1 MKELTIALLMWI
13 SSHTPMTYDGSHFPN
28 VVTVPHERLVHILY
42 KGDLPQGLDPEIVS
56 VAGLYNF
63 RDGNIYLL
71 EDEDLTTIEG
81 QAVLIHELVHYLQY
95 YHGIDKQ
102 VECMRE
108 LESAAYAAQAEF
120 LAQHDQEAPFNDMH
134 VLLVSACRQW

>member
-13 SSHTPMTYDGSHFPN
+13 SSHTPMTYDGAHFPN

-63 RDGNIYLL
+63 HDGNIYLL

-81 QAVLIHELVHYLQY
+81 RAVLIHELVHYLQY

-108 LESAAYAAQAEF
+108 LEPAAYAAQAKF

>member
-95 YHGIDKQ
+95 YDGIDKQ

-108 LESAAYAAQAEF
+108 LESAAYATQAEF

-134 VLLVSACRQW
+134 VLLVSACRQ

>member
-28 VVTVPHERLVHILY
+28 VVTVPHERLVRILY

-95 YHGIDKQ
+95 YDGIDKQ

-108 LESAAYAAQAEF
+108 LESAAYATQAEF
-120 LAQHDQEAPFNDMH
+120 LTQHDQEAPFNDMH
-134 VLLVSACRQW
+134 VLLVSACRQ

>member
-13 SSHTPMTYDGSHFPN
+13 GSHTSMTYDGSHFPN
-28 VVTVPHERLVHILY
+28 VVKVPHDRLVHILY
-42 KGDLPQGLDPEIVS
+42 EGELPQGLDPETIS
-56 VAGLYNF
+56 IAGLYNF

-71 EDEDLTTIEG
+71 ENEDLTTIDG

-95 YHGIDKQ
+95 YHGIDRQ

-108 LESAAYAAQAEF
+108 LESAAYAAQAQF
-120 LAQHDQEAPFNDMH
+120 LAQYHQEAPFNDMH
-134 VLLVSACRQW
+134 VLLVSTCRQW

>member
-13 SSHTPMTYDGSHFPN
+13 SSHTPMTYDGSHSPN

-42 KGDLPQGLDPEIVS
+42 EGDLPQGLDSETVS

-63 RDGNIYLL
+63 HDGNIYLL

-81 QAVLIHELVHYLQY
+81 RAVLIHELVHYLQY

-108 LESAAYAAQAEF
+108 LESAAYAAQAKF

>member
-28 VVTVPHERLVHILY
+28 VVAVPHDRLVHILY
-42 KGDLPQGLDPEIVS
+42 EGDLPQGLDPETVS

-63 RDGNIYLL
+63 RDRNIYLL

-95 YHGIDKQ
+95 HHGIDKQ

-108 LESAAYAAQAEF
+108 LESAAYATQAKF
-120 LAQHDQEAPFNDMH
+120 LAQHDQEAPLNDMH
-134 VLLVSACRQW
+134 VLLVSTCGHW

>member
-13 SSHTPMTYDGSHFPN
+13 SNHTPMTYDGSHFPN

-95 YHGIDKQ
+95 YDGIDKQ

-108 LESAAYAAQAEF
+108 LESAAYATQAEF
-120 LAQHDQEAPFNDMH
+120 LTQHDQEAPFNDMH
-134 VLLVSACRQW
+134 VLLVSACRQ

>member
-13 SSHTPMTYDGSHFPN
+13 GSHTSMPYDGSHFPN
-28 VVTVPHERLVHILY
+28 VVKVPHEHLVHILY
-42 KGDLPQGLDPEIVS
+42 EGELPQGLDPETIS

-71 EDEDLTTIEG
+71 ENEDLTTIEG
-81 QAVLIHELVHYLQY
+81 QGVLIHELVHYLQY
-95 YHGIDKQ
+95 YHGIDRK

-108 LESAAYAAQAEF
+108 LESTAYAAQAQF
-120 LAQHDQEAPFNDMH
+120 LAQYDQEAPFNDMH
-134 VLLVSACRQW
+134 VLLVSTCRQW

>member
-1 MKELTIALLMWI
+1 MKELTIALLIWI

-81 QAVLIHELVHYLQY
+81 QAVLIHELVHYLQ
-95 YHGIDKQ
+95 HGIDKQ

>member
-42 KGDLPQGLDPEIVS
+42 EGDVPQGIDPKTVR

-71 EDEDLTTIEG
+71 EDENLTTAEG

-102 VECMRE
+102 VQCMRE
-108 LESAAYAAQAEF
+108 LESSAYATQAEF
-120 LAQHDQEAPFNDMH
+120 LAQHDKKPPFNDMH
-134 VLLVSACRQW
+134 VLLVSSCWQL

>member
-28 VVTVPHERLVHILY
+28 VATVPHEQLIHILY
-42 KGDLPQGLDPEIVS
+42 EGDVPQGLDPETVS

-95 YHGIDKQ
+95 RHGIDKQ
-102 VECMRE
+102 VGCMRE
-108 LESAAYAAQAEF
+108 LEPAAYAAQAEF
-120 LAQHDQEAPFNDMH
+120 LAQHGKEPPFNDMH
-134 VLLVSACRQW
+134 VLLVSACWDL

>member
-28 VVTVPHERLVHILY
+28 VAAVPHEQLVHILY
-42 KGDLPQGLDPEIVS
+42 EGDVPQGLDLETVS

-71 EDEDLTTIEG
+71 EDEGLTTIEG

-102 VECMRE
+102 VGCMRE

-120 LAQHDQEAPFNDMH
+120 LAQHGKESPFNDMH
-134 VLLVSACRQW
+134 VLLVSACWHL

>member
-28 VVTVPHERLVHILY
+28 VVAVPHDRLVHILY
-42 KGDLPQGLDPEIVS
+42 EGDLPQGLDPETVS

>member
-13 SSHTPMTYDGSHFPN
+13 SSHTPMTYDGAHFPN

-95 YHGIDKQ
+95 YDGIDKQ

-108 LESAAYAAQAEF
+108 LESAAYATQAEF
-120 LAQHDQEAPFNDMH
+120 LTQHDQEAPFNDMH
-134 VLLVSACRQW
+134 VLLVSACKQW